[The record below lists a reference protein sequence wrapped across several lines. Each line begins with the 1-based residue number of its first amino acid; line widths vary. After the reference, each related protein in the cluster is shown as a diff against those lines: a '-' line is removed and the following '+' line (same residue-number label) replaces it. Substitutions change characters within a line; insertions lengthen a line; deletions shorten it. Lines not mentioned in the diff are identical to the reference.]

1 MEVKEGS
8 TDMRYHDGYM
18 DHWGAGGGLIGL
30 LLFLV
35 FVGAIVALIVTLLR
49 TRHVLAPP
57 PPPPPGVR
65 PGAREDQAIA
75 ELRLSYARGQI
86 GRDEFLTRL
95 VDLGGRVDSPPPSPP
110 T

>member
-1 MEVKEGS
+1 
-8 TDMRYHDGYM
+8 MRYHDGFM
-18 DHWGAGGGLIGL
+18 HHSGAGGGLFAL

-65 PGAREDQAIA
+65 PGGMEDQAIA

-95 VDLGGRVDSPPPSPP
+95 VDLGGRVDSPPPPP
-110 T
+110 PPA